1 MSLIPAMFQ
10 YIKKIVGTNSEKQ
23 IAFAPLATPFTNE
36 DFLFLDAE
44 VYQRDPG
51 RFYDE
56 ASEFSQK
63 ANSIVKKAGVWEI
76 DSDNFLYDRYAE
88 ILNNARL
95 IDDRDFNQD
104 ELEKQQSARKILYG
118 ADDLPTESFV
128 RYKSFEKQYKQIL
141 QNVQS
146 HQASEPSDRAL
157 WEAKLSELEDALRDK
172 ELEWKAL
179 GAKAVIEN
187 AMKAFDEPK
196 ENAERSAFAVQWQE
210 AKTIFN
216 TLKAENISSGAEIY
230 PMGCIPNNL
239 YQYNQQPW
247 AKVHLNKNEID
258 ALTEEFENNPES
270 EALRSVFDQDDFV
283 TLESIAFDICRVV
296 LSRAWFKENLLF
308 SKYWDYPGVQVSTSD
323 TQSFRG
329 TIPAYPTEFILVRN
343 ITPELAANSPG
354 NETIKSELLAGSAVF
369 LGPFLLKNAVASQL
383 NPNVLQVQNYTAQ
396 QLKVLAGVP
405 GQSITVHD
413 RRTKK
418 AAMGVLKTVHSNS
431 MQKALSARSSL
442 MLNAEKSPRLF
453 RPTSNSG
460 GRLTKPFEREGY
472 IWVVDH
478 WERKRAHP
486 PVGFR
491 LSGKIVD
498 EKNTPIAGAQIDILS
513 AALTIPK
520 TFPTD
525 EKGMFLDP
533 TLKPGTYHLT
543 VRKEGYSILE
553 RDIVLTGNLDLNALS
568 INSIKPIDS
577 FLLLGVVYKKLPK
590 LPDPIPGEKYF

>member
-10 YIKKIVGTNSEKQ
+10 YIRKIVGTNSEKQ

-36 DFLFLDAE
+36 DFLFLNAE
-44 VYQRDPG
+44 VYQREPAK
-51 RFYDE
+51 YYEE
-56 ASEFSQK
+56 ALEFSQK
-63 ANSIVKKAGVWEI
+63 ANSILKKTGVWEI

-95 IDDRDFNQD
+95 IEDRDFNQD
-104 ELEKQQSARKILYG
+104 ELQQQQTARTILYG
-118 ADDLPTESFV
+118 EDDLPTEAFV

-141 QNVQS
+141 QNIQS
-146 HQASEPSDRAL
+146 HQSLEPTDQAL
-157 WEAKLSELEDALRDK
+157 WETRLRELEDMLRDK

-196 ENAERSAFAVQWQE
+196 ENADRAAFIVQWQE
-210 AKTIFN
+210 AKTSFN
-216 TLKAENISSGAEIY
+216 TLKAESVSSGAEIY

-247 AKVHLNKNEID
+247 AKVHLNRSEIN
-258 ALTEEFENNPES
+258 ALTDDFKKNPET
-270 EALRSVFDQDDFV
+270 EGLRSVFGQDDFI

-323 TQSFRG
+323 TQSFQG

-354 NETIKSELLAGSAVF
+354 NEIVKNELMAGSAVF
-369 LGPFLLKNAVASQL
+369 LGPFLLKNAGSVQS

-396 QLKVLAGVP
+396 QLKVITGEP
-405 GQSITVHD
+405 GQNITVHD
-413 RRTKK
+413 HRTKK
-418 AAMGVLKTVHSNS
+418 DAMSVLKTVHKTS
-431 MQKALSARSSL
+431 MQKAFSARSFK
-442 MLNAEKSPRLF
+442 MLNAEESPRIVRPSSDLF
-453 RPTSNSG
+453 SRSTRP
-460 GRLTKPFEREGY
+460 FAREGY
-472 IWVVDH
+472 VWVVDH
-478 WERKRAHP
+478 WERKRANP
-486 PVGFR
+486 PAGLR
-491 LSGKIVD
+491 LSGKVVD
-498 EKNTPIAGAQIDILS
+498 EKNTAIAGAQIDILS

-520 TFPTD
+520 TLSSD
-525 EKGMFLDP
+525 GNGMFSDA

-543 VRKEGYSILE
+543 IRKEGYSILE
-553 RDIVLTGNLDLNALS
+553 KDIVLSANLDLYSLA
-568 INSIKPIDS
+568 INSIKPVDS